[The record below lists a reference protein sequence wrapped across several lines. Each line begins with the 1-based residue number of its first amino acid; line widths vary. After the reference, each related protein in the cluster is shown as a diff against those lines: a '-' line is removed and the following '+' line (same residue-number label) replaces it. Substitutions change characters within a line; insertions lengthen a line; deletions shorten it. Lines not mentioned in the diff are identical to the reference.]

1 MRQPTVSLPILLLL
15 RGILA
20 QEPPAFAEQVDR
32 LCNPLVAA
40 DVAVGFV
47 VGVIDGETEFVRGY
61 GRLARANEERP
72 GAQTIYEI
80 GSVSKVFTGLLL
92 ADAVQRGLTALDDP
106 VQKHLPQGV
115 SMPAFE
121 GKPVLLWHLSTHT
134 SGLPRLPDM
143 EGYDPQD
150 PYAHFT
156 TERLFEVLPG
166 TRVRWEPGSRYEYSN
181 LAVGLLGAVLVRAN
195 KLGSYDELLRAR
207 ILVPL
212 QMTDS
217 GTALDEAQQKRLA
230 PPHDADGEP
239 NHTWDLN
246 ALAGA
251 GGIRSTVPDMLK
263 FARAQITRPEALG
276 KAIELSQQKR
286 HDGAE
291 WRRRRAWLAH
301 RTRWRDPVAQRAG
314 PVVTTAYVG
323 VQPKQRRAV
332 CILANTARGE
342 LDAVGERI
350 LQHLAGVKV
359 EPLSLETPVAVERA
373 VLQRYTGKYR
383 MSPKMT
389 FELTLRE
396 RGLFA
401 QLTGQPACRLY
412 PRSRPTSSI
421 ASSKRRSRSSSK
433 AIGDRARAAPERARH
448 VLADRVPPTAR
459 DTSERVL
466 RRRRVATAPT
476 SPARIGTSR
485 SSPNGSSAG
494 TVHAFCSSVMRS
506 WFRGRP

>member
-1 MRQPTVSLPILLLL
+1 MRPLAVLPFFLPGLLL

-61 GRLARANEERP
+61 GRLARTSEERP
-72 GAQTIYEI
+72 TAQTVYEI

-92 ADAVQRGLTALDDP
+92 ADAVQRGLVALDDP
-106 VQKHLPQGV
+106 VQKHLPEGV

-143 EGYDPQD
+143 KGADPQD

-156 TERLFEVLPG
+156 TERLYEVLPG
-166 TRVRWEPGSRYEYSN
+166 TRVRWEPGSKYEYSN

-212 QMTDS
+212 QMRDC
-217 GTALDEAQQKRLA
+217 GVVLDEAQQKRLA
-230 PPHDADGEP
+230 PPCDADGEP
-239 NHTWDLN
+239 DHTWDLA

-263 FARAQITRPEALG
+263 FARAELTGPEVLCKAL
-276 KAIELSQQKR
+276 ELSQQKR
-286 HDGAE
+286 HDGANGIAVALGWHFARDGE
-291 WRRRRAWLAH
+291 TLWHNGQTGGYHSFLGVSPKRR
-301 RTRWRDPVAQRAG
+301 Q
-314 PVVTTAYVG
+314 
-323 VQPKQRRAV
+323 AV
-332 CILANTARGE
+332 CILANTARDE
-342 LDAVGERI
+342 FDAIGDRI
-350 LQHLAGVKV
+350 LQHLAGMKV
-359 EPLSLETPVAVERA
+359 EPIETPVAVERA
-373 VLQRYTGKYR
+373 VLQRYVGRYR
-383 MSPKMT
+383 MSPQQV
-389 FELTLRE
+389 FDLTLRE
-396 RGLFA
+396 RRLFA

-412 PRSRPTSSI
+412 ARSATEFVYRVVKASI
-421 ASSKRRSRSSSK
+421 TFELEGDVVTGLVLHQNGRDMRCSRL
-433 AIGDRARAAPERARH
+433 P
-448 VLADRVPPTAR
+448 ADGA
-459 DTSERVL
+459 DK
-466 RRRRVATAPT
+466 
-476 SPARIGTSR
+476 
-485 SSPNGSSAG
+485 
-494 TVHAFCSSVMRS
+494 
-506 WFRGRP
+506 

>member
-1 MRQPTVSLPILLLL
+1 MRQLTVSLPILLLL

-106 VQKHLPQGV
+106 VQKHLPEGV

-143 EGYDPQD
+143 KGADPQD

-166 TRVRWEPGSRYEYSN
+166 TRVQWEPGSKYEYSN
-181 LAVGLLGAVLVRAN
+181 LAVGLLGAVLVRVN
-195 KLGSYDELLRAR
+195 KLGSLDELLRAR

-212 QMTDS
+212 QMKVS
-217 GTALDEAQQKRLA
+217 RTALDEAQQKRLA

-263 FARAQITRPEALG
+263 FARAQITRPQALG

-286 HDGAE
+286 HDGANGVAVALG
-291 WRRRRAWLAH
+291 WHIA
-301 RTRWRDPVAQRAG
+301 RDGETLWHNGQTG
-314 PVVTTAYVG
+314 GYHSYVG

-350 LQHLAGVKV
+350 LQHLAGIKV
-359 EPLSLETPVAVERA
+359 EPLSIETPVAVERA

-383 MSPKMT
+383 MSPQMT
-389 FELTLRE
+389 FELTLRD

-412 PRSRPTSSI
+412 PRSATEFFYRVVEASI
-421 ASSKRRSRSSSK
+421 TFELE
-433 AIGDRARAAPERARH
+433 GDVVTAL
-448 VLADRVPPTAR
+448 VLHQNGRDVRCNRLPADGA
-459 DTSERVL
+459 DK
-466 RRRRVATAPT
+466 
-476 SPARIGTSR
+476 
-485 SSPNGSSAG
+485 
-494 TVHAFCSSVMRS
+494 
-506 WFRGRP
+506 